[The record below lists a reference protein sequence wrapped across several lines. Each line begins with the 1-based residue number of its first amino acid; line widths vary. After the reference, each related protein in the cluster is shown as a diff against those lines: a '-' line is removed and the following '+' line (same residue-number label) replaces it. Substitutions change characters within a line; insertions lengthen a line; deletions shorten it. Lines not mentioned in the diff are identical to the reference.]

1 MLRTLVSGDQRIAT
15 GVKSARNRDLAN
27 SINYLTSDGIMLI
40 GIFADSHDHL
50 DHIHRAV
57 EVFNQAGCELVVFAG
72 DLVSS
77 FAVPPLRKLN
87 CKVIACYGD
96 NEGNKIGVAA
106 GMKIIGTMG
115 EPPFSFKTADGR
127 RILLTHMDRTL
138 RELDGEFDVA
148 IYAHTH
154 KPSITHDAHG
164 RLFINPGETSG
175 WSYGHPSVALLDT
188 TTLQARIVELA

>member
-1 MLRTLVSGDQRIAT
+1 
-15 GVKSARNRDLAN
+15 
-27 SINYLTSDGIMLI
+27 MLI

-50 DHIHRAV
+50 DNIRRAV
-57 EVFNQAGCELVVFAG
+57 QVFSRAGCELVVFAG

-77 FAVPPLRKLN
+77 FAVPPLRELR
-87 CKVIACYGD
+87 CPVIACYGD

-106 GMKIIGTMG
+106 GMKIIGAMG
-115 EPPFSFKTADGR
+115 EPPFGFKTTDGR

-138 RELDGEFDVA
+138 RDLDGEFDAA

-154 KPSITHDAHG
+154 KPSITRDEQG

-175 WSYGHPSVALLDT
+175 WSYGKPSVALLDT
-188 TTLQARIVELA
+188 VTMEAKIVSLLDVPEAAGQPASAAV